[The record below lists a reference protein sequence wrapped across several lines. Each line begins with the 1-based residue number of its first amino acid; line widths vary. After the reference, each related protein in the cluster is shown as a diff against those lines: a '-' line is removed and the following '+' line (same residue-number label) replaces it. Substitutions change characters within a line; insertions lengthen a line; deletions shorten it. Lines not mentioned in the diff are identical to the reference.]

1 LDLKLLDLGQ
11 EVGAEEGDEEDE
23 VEEGRGKEGGQREAE
38 EEGEEEQQEGEAG
51 VPRDGVAPQVPP
63 KERGE
68 HEHFQRK
75 QHQCK
80 LRHGRCVSPAAC
92 VVPTPPT
99 PKR

>member
-1 LDLKLLDLGQ
+1 
-11 EVGAEEGDEEDE
+11 
-23 VEEGRGKEGGQREAE
+23 
-38 EEGEEEQQEGEAG
+38 
-51 VPRDGVAPQVPP
+51 VAPQVPP